1 MLRLAVDIDNTVYD
15 TDRCESDIYDLVRAK
30 YPRNDKE
37 SFLASLKYEDEIRNK
52 TETWFNP
59 DYLIPEAIRVL
70 QSLSD
75 KAELYICTARYVSD
89 LGHYTRL
96 FKNTSLNF
104 AGIIQGY
111 DYPNKA
117 SACLQNN
124 IDVLVDDDLTN
135 LLHHYQLCSVNE
147 SYRTHFIYYTGHTTQ
162 ATELTP
168 DEYRER
174 YANRVTVMSS
184 WDNFE
189 DILNNL
195 SLF

>member
-1 MLRLAVDIDNTVYD
+1 MLRLAIDIDNTVYD

-37 SFLASLKYEDEIRNK
+37 SFLASLKYEDEIRDK

-70 QSLSD
+70 QSLSS
-75 KAELYICTARYVSD
+75 KAELYICTARHVSD
-89 LGHYTRL
+89 IGHYTRL
-96 FKNTSLNF
+96 FENTGLNF
-104 AGIIQGY
+104 EGIIQGY

-124 IDVLVDDDLTN
+124 IHVLVDDDSTN
-135 LLHHYQLCSVNE
+135 LMYHYHLCDVNE
-147 SYRTHFIYYTGHTTQ
+147 CYKTHFVYYTGHTTQ
-162 ATELTP
+162 DTEITP
-168 DEYRER
+168 NKYHER
-174 YANRVTVMSS
+174 YADRVTVMSS

-189 DILNNL
+189 SILNNL
-195 SLF
+195 SLI